1 MFYSYTLIIF
11 VNNFLPM
18 QGRTGP
24 GSNPDIAIGYISIL
38 MGILLA
44 GFLIP
49 IFCMTKKP
57 LWVLSGFGVLFV
69 LSAILM
75 ATPLGFPYR
84 AEVSAQRFW
93 IFVRHFFPV
102 VYF

>member
-1 MFYSYTLIIF
+1 
-11 VNNFLPM
+11 M

-24 GSNPDIAIGYISIL
+24 GSNPDLLIGYISIL

-44 GFLIP
+44 GFIIP
-49 IFCMTKKP
+49 VFCMTKKP
-57 LWVLSGFGVLFV
+57 LFILSGFGVLYL

-84 AEVSAQRFW
+84 EEVSAQRFW
-93 IFVRHFFPV
+93 IFVRHKFIFIKMYLP
-102 VYF
+102 YSLLPKLLNYRR